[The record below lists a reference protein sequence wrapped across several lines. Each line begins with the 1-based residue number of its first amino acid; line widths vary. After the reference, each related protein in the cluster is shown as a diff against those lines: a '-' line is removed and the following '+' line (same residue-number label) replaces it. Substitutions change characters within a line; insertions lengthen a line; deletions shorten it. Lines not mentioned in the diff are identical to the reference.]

1 MVGSS
6 KHNEGL
12 QYAQTEL
19 VANMTT
25 SNEIKTRRGATKL
38 VLCNELEI
46 LGGDLI
52 FNLFVV

>member
-19 VANMTT
+19 VTNMTT

-52 FNLFVV
+52 FILFVV

>member
-25 SNEIKTRRGATKL
+25 SNEIKTRRWANQIGTLKR
-38 VLCNELEI
+38 VGNTC
-46 LGGDLI
+46 
-52 FNLFVV
+52 